1 MLIETKKV
9 KTTVETTVETEIAL
23 DECGGHVMLSLRYGD
38 GKFCQALSA
47 KDMGKIL
54 AFLARYKKRVVC
66 CGGDLIV
73 NRVISDL
80 QVVVNCEMSDH
91 QVVEFMWHAEGHD
104 CKVILETTDMFA
116 FEWACRSYCKQL
128 FRTNKGV

>member
-80 QVVVNCEMSDH
+80 QVVV
-91 QVVEFMWHAEGHD
+91 EFIWHDEGHE
-104 CKVILETTDMFA
+104 CKVVLETTDMFA